1 MSGERRYWRSEAER
15 MIEENGKVY
24 AVRLI
29 GRQQDRKVITRMKRE
44 ELEQVVTDEIN
55 MGIKKIRF
63 RDWTAKEVETG
74 REMGAELK
82 AMMRDLMDLEFVG
95 ERFPVRSVY
104 GMDLVPLI
112 PVESEL
118 GWKDGFK
125 LLLLEEVYALYRVK

>member
-1 MSGERRYWRSEAER
+1 MSGKRRFWRSEADR
-15 MIEENGKVY
+15 MIEENGKGY

-29 GRQQDRKVITRMKRE
+29 GRQQDRKVMTRMTRE
-44 ELEQVVTDEIN
+44 ELEQVVTDGRN
-55 MGIKKIRF
+55 MWIKKIRF
-63 RDWTAKEVETG
+63 RDWTAKEVEIV
-74 REMGAELK
+74 REMDAELK

-112 PVESEL
+112 PVESEF

-125 LLLLEEVYALYRVK
+125 PWLPEEVYVRFSVK

>member
-1 MSGERRYWRSEAER
+1 MSGKRRFWRSEAER
-15 MIEENGKVY
+15 MIEENGKGY

-29 GRQQDRKVITRMKRE
+29 GRQQDRKVMTRMTRE
-44 ELEQVVTDEIN
+44 ELEQVVKDGIN

-63 RDWTAKEVETG
+63 RDWTAKEVEPV
-74 REMGAELK
+74 REMDAELK

-118 GWKDGFK
+118 GVKDGFK
-125 LLLLEEVYALYRVK
+125 PLSPEEVYALYRVK

>member
-1 MSGERRYWRSEAER
+1 MSGKRRFWRSEAER
-15 MIEENGKVY
+15 MIEENGKGY

-29 GRQQDRKVITRMKRE
+29 GRQQDRKVMTRMTRE

-55 MGIKKIRF
+55 MGIKKILF
-63 RDWTAKEVETG
+63 RDWTAKEVETV
-74 REMGAELK
+74 REMDAELK
-82 AMMRDLMDLEFVG
+82 VMMRDLMDLEFVG

-125 LLLLEEVYALYRVK
+125 PLLLEEVYALYRVK

>member
-1 MSGERRYWRSEAER
+1 MNGKRRFWRSEAER

-29 GRQQDRKVITRMKRE
+29 GRQQDRKVMTRMTRE

-63 RDWTAKEVETG
+63 RDWTAKEVETV
-74 REMGAELK
+74 REMDEDLK

-95 ERFPVRSVY
+95 ERFPVRSSY
-104 GMDLVPLI
+104 GIDLVPLI

-125 LLLLEEVYALYRVK
+125 PLSPEEVYARYRVK